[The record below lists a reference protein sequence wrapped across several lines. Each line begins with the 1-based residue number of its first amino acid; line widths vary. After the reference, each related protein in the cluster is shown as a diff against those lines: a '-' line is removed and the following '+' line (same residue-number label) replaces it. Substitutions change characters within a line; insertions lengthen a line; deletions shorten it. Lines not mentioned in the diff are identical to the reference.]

1 MKKTKYLIIGNGM
14 AGLAATREIRK
25 NDEAGSITMVSNE
38 SSLTYYRTKLTEYL
52 AKDFSDEELL
62 VSKESWYKEK
72 NIDVILSKIVEDIN
86 IKDNKIKLDDG
97 KEIEYE
103 KLLIAAGSRP
113 FIPPITGKFK
123 EGVFALRT
131 LKDLNYIQEYLKEC
145 EEVTVIG
152 GGLLGLEAAWSL
164 KELGKKVNIIEF
176 GPYLLSRQLD
186 EEISNKLKEKL
197 VEEGFTIYLN
207 SQAQEVLG
215 EGKADGLKL
224 NEDREIKTDAILISS
239 GVRSNL
245 DLVREISIE
254 FDKGIIVDKNMKTNI
269 ENIYAAGDV
278 AEVNG
283 MVVALWTAS
292 NEQGKI
298 AGANMS
304 GANLEYAHPKLFANL
319 QIGSIKI
326 FSAGNINEFESVY
339 EYKDEKKQIHNK
351 VFVKDN
357 KVQGIILF
365 GDLKDMNSSRN
376 AVVSKINIDEFI
388 KENSMF
394 KKI

>member
-72 NIDVILSKIVEDIN
+72 DIDVILSKIVEDIN
-86 IKDNKIKLDDG
+86 IKDNKVKLDDG

-197 VEEGFTIYLN
+197 IEEGFTIYLN

-245 DLVREISIE
+245 DLVRETSIE

-304 GANLEYAHPKLFANL
+304 GSNLEYVHPKLFANL

-339 EYKDEKKQIHNK
+339 EYKDEEKQIHNK